1 MLKKKRFVADI
12 QNHLENSPAVSRF
25 KLSEGEESTSSDMSV
40 GVQDKIKAP
49 PAVGRK
55 TKSNGPP
62 PLIKPGIQANNTE
75 KAKTAEIQKIAAQD
89 VPLAKGEHTKIPP
102 PLFPSSKI
110 KEDMVCLSQ
119 SLQ

>member
-1 MLKKKRFVADI
+1 MP
-12 QNHLENSPAVSRF
+12 E
-25 KLSEGEESTSSDMSV
+25 
-40 GVQDKIKAP
+40 GVQDKTKAP

-62 PLIKPGIQANNTE
+62 PLIKPGIEANSTE
-75 KAKTAEIQKIAAQD
+75 KAKTAEIPKIAAQE

-102 PLFPSSKI
+102 PLIPLSKI
-110 KEDMVCLSQ
+110 KADMVCLSQ